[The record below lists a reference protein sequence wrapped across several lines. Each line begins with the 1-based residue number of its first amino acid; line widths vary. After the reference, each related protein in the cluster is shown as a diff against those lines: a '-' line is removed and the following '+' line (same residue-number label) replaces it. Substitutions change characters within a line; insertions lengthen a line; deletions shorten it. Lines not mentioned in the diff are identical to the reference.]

1 LDVITVDV
9 RVLRRGQ
16 EIERVTARPVR
27 TLVAKGYDRVF
38 AGVAYMGAM
47 FPLHTGN
54 SIDLAGPSFTKDA
67 CTGFVERYQPIPYA
81 WGPAG
86 TPEGAPSKPAD
97 AGPYRVWTRAEITI
111 LLESYFRMLQSEL
124 HRVPYSKADE
134 NRLVQ
139 KLTSRSRGSI
149 EFKFCNVSA
158 VLEELEQPFI
168 RGYFPR
174 RHTQQELHEA
184 VVDFLGISRAKRDV
198 DGGHHKSEA
207 PLAAPA
213 RNSASHVLDYTYL
226 PDSEM
231 HYVIQCSCGH
241 TAFAGGWEDA
251 RSLMSMHRNPA
262 HQHPMTPPEH
272 PRTGASVQAE
282 NGLWSILRTLWDHST
297 GGADVAAA
305 PTSRVS
311 EIKGPPA
318 AGLMEAVDWMRERIR
333 LGDSQS
339 MLFLVGGPGAGKSH
353 ATTEIVQGLAEVSP
367 NDDGLA
373 HRSYRF
379 RGPSAVLRVINDA
392 TIPDES
398 DGRAKALS
406 RDVESSIR
414 DRENLVVCVNRGV
427 LVEEAAATGD
437 DVVDTPG
444 SEVMRWLSALD
455 GSTMPSA
462 CIASGSEHDFIRTA
476 RLYPSSAYLD
486 PGDESAG
493 IDLVA
498 VYLDV
503 CSLFE
508 ARPALALSP
517 TEDGWEATGDAYEIA
532 PLVERDAMPLLS
544 MPAGAL
550 AADLLELLS
559 AASTT
564 NGVESNP
571 VLANIQSL
579 RSDRVRAA
587 LLTMLR
593 CSEIASSQAFTYRE
607 LWGAMSRAI
616 VGVAPLL
623 GTLSDLQRSLDVP
636 VDTDPKKRW
645 AQMRGWS
652 ELRWTEALFN
662 SQPTRAIKSTR
673 DPVARLT
680 YKADPARDALPG
692 FLDPDRWDSGWATPV
707 TDAFTSP
714 EQAMPLAQMLEGVDA
729 DHPFRE
735 IVTDFDLALDRAY
748 QEYTSPDLG
757 LPDRQR
763 QDAAAWY
770 GAYLTRLYA
779 GALGITAFRPTMAMW
794 TSAWAFAPGLRPEL
808 GQCLLALVRPPL
820 DPSHAG
826 SASYLPLLESKAAPI
841 VGNITEPRLAI
852 KTDQIELRTKRDAVG
867 GLRLELYESGQKIT
881 SVELDFTLTREAL
894 ACTANRLG
902 MTELSQSVSPR
913 LERFRAARLLSANL
927 RESAQYMVVQRDLPF
942 PISVQGG
949 A

>member
-1 LDVITVDV
+1 
-9 RVLRRGQ
+9 
-16 EIERVTARPVR
+16 
-27 TLVAKGYDRVF
+27 VF
-38 AGVAYMGAM
+38 AGVAYSGAV
-47 FPLHTGN
+47 FPLHRDN
-54 SIDLAGPSFTKDA
+54 SIELAGPSFTKDA
-67 CTGFVERYQPIPYA
+67 CIGFVEHHQAIPYVSE
-81 WGPAG
+81 
-86 TPEGAPSKPAD
+86 TLEGDASASSKPAES
-97 AGPYRVWTRAEITI
+97 GPHRVWTRSEIAV
-111 LLESYFRMLQSEL
+111 LLDSYFRMLQSEL
-124 HRVPYSKADE
+124 NHVPYSKADE

-139 KLTSRSRGSI
+139 KSTNRSRGSI
-149 EFKFCNVSA
+149 EFKLCNVSA
-158 VLEELEQPFI
+158 VLEELGQPYI

-174 RHTQQELHEA
+174 RHTQQELHDA
-184 VVDFLGISRAKRDV
+184 VVEFLDRSGASCERDDDRPEGRASL
-198 DGGHHKSEA
+198 GGS
-207 PLAAPA
+207 A
-213 RNSASHVLDYTYL
+213 RNPVRHVVGYTYT
-226 PDSEM
+226 PDSEER
-231 HYVIQCSCGH
+231 YVIQCSCGH
-241 TAFAGGWEDA
+241 TAFAGKWEDVQ
-251 RSLMSMHRNPA
+251 RLMTFHRNPA
-262 HQHPMTPPEH
+262 LQHQMILQEDS
-272 PRTGASVQAE
+272 RTGAPVQAE
-282 NGLWSILRTLWDHST
+282 SELWPILSTLWDHST
-297 GGADVAAA
+297 GGANVAAA
-305 PTSRVS
+305 PTSTVS

-318 AGLMEAVDWMRERIR
+318 AGLMEAVKWMRERVQ

-353 ATTEIVQGLAEVSP
+353 ATTEIVQGLAEVSAH
-367 NDDGLA
+367 DDGLA

-398 DGRAKALS
+398 NGRAKALS
-406 RDVESSIR
+406 RDVEGSIR

-437 DVVDTPG
+437 AVGDTPG
-444 SEVMRWLSALD
+444 SEVMRWLSASD
-455 GSTMPSA
+455 ASTTPSA
-462 CIASGSEHDFIRTA
+462 SLTSVSQHDFIRTA
-476 RLYPSSAYLD
+476 RLHPSNAYLD
-486 PGDESAG
+486 PVDDSEG

-508 ARPALALSP
+508 ARPAVALSP
-517 TEDGWEATGDAYEIA
+517 TEDGWEAAGEDYEIA
-532 PLVERDAMPLLS
+532 PLVERDALPLLR

-550 AADLLELLS
+550 AADLLELLNT
-559 AASTT
+559 ASTT

-579 RSDRVRAA
+579 QSHRVQRA

-616 VGVAPLL
+616 LGAAPLV
-623 GTLSDLQRSLDVP
+623 GTLSDLQHTLDVP
-636 VDTDPKKRW
+636 IDTDPKKRW
-645 AQMRGWS
+645 TQMRDRS

-662 SQPTRAIKSTR
+662 SQPTHAIKSTR

-692 FLDPDRWDSGWATPV
+692 RLEPDRWDSGWATPV
-707 TDAFTSP
+707 TEAFTSP
-714 EQAMPLAQMLEGVDA
+714 EQAMPLVQMLDGMGP

-735 IVTDFDLALDRAY
+735 IVTTFDLALDRAY
-748 QEYTSPDLG
+748 QEYTSPELG

-808 GQCLLALVRPPL
+808 SQCLLALVRPPL
-820 DPSHAG
+820 DPSRAG

-841 VGNITEPRLAI
+841 VGSITEPRLAI
-852 KTDQIELRTKRDAVG
+852 KTDQIELRTKRDAVS

-894 ACTANRLG
+894 SCTAGRLG

-927 RESAQYMVVQRDLPF
+927 RETGQFMVVQRDLPF